1 MRKRGRHTNDR
12 LRAMR
17 FALWAQ
23 QVPTHLLTVNQ
34 ISGLLDLHKT
44 AAAKWRRDL
53 LQAMSPIEIE
63 GVPMFL
69 TPNPLA
75 QSANTGGNRSGLTPS
90 NHQGNPTHAKE

>member
-1 MRKRGRHTNDR
+1 
-12 LRAMR
+12 MR

-23 QVPTHLLTVNQ
+23 QVPMHLLTVNQ